1 MRQLLLDRRRPVSPT
16 SKSLLFCLHAGFDAR
31 PLPKPF
37 AIPKRQHPRRCP
49 KTGQSLWRGDL
60 SPLGCAAVLKAEQ
73 LGVSDRLSWL
83 VWGAAAQPNGD
94 KSPRHR
100 DVVALSD
107 SHCPTPG
114 HNGCR
119 FGITGNR
126 FLPQDSLAR
135 RSNSAGHRTI
145 KIPKRRKISACSSLV
160 SLSNGGS
167 RS

>member
-1 MRQLLLDRRRPVSPT
+1 MLDRRRPVSPT

-37 AIPKRQHPRRCP
+37 AIPKRQHPRRRP
-49 KTGQSLWRGDL
+49 KTGQPNAVTLTMSLDQTTTCGEGACSRWTAQQAQKRGVASRPSGSKL
-60 SPLGCAAVLKAEQ
+60 
-73 LGVSDRLSWL
+73 
-83 VWGAAAQPNGD
+83 
-94 KSPRHR
+94 PRHR
-100 DVVALSD
+100 FCVFLAEP
-107 SHCPTPG
+107 HCPTPG

-119 FGITGNR
+119 FGITGKR
-126 FLPQDSLAR
+126 FLPQDSLAH